1 MLEVISP
8 EEVLRLME
16 QEFSGYRTKKETV
29 PLDCAWGRVLAEE
42 IRAGEYVPGFD
53 RSTVDGY
60 AVRAR
65 DTFGCSDSLPAI
77 LELAGEVRMGQG
89 QDGSLTPGSCM
100 QVPTGGAI
108 PAGADAMVMVE
119 YSEDYGDG
127 TVGILKPAAPGQNL
141 IFKGDDVKPDQ
152 VVLPAGHRLEAHDI
166 GALAAL
172 GVTRVPVWARPLVGI
187 ISTGDELV
195 PAEQT
200 PAGGQIR
207 DVNSHMLAAAV
218 EEWGCSARCVG
229 ILKDEEA
236 LLADTVERLTEEC
249 DLVLISGGSSV
260 GNKDATCRVLERL
273 GEVLFHGIA
282 MKPGK
287 PTILGRVK
295 GKTVMGLPGHPVA
308 AYFVSHLF
316 VRPLAAG
323 LMGRRLR
330 RFRVSALL
338 AETVPAN
345 HGRAQ
350 YTGVRLEQ
358 REDGLVAHP
367 VHSKSGLITTL
378 AGTEGY
384 LCVPRDCEGLAAG
397 SRVEITLY
405 SID

>member
-1 MLEVISP
+1 
-8 EEVLRLME
+8 
-16 QEFSGYRTKKETV
+16 
-29 PLDCAWGRVLAEE
+29 
-42 IRAGEYVPGFD
+42 
-53 RSTVDGY
+53 
-60 AVRAR
+60 
-65 DTFGCSDSLPAI
+65 
-77 LELAGEVRMGQG
+77 MGQG
-89 QDGSLTPGSCM
+89 QDGSLAPGSCM

-172 GVTRVPVWARPLVGI
+172 GMTRVPVWARPLVGI
-187 ISTGDELV
+187 ISTGDDLI
-195 PAEQT
+195 PAEQS

-218 EEWGCSARCVG
+218 EEWGCRARCVG

-236 LLADTVERLTEEC
+236 LLADAVEQLTEEC

-260 GNKDATCRVLERL
+260 GSKDATCRVLECL

-295 GKTVMGLPGHPVA
+295 GRAVMGLPGHPVA

-323 LMGRRLR
+323 LMGRQLR

-350 YTGVRLEQ
+350 YTGVRLER
-358 REDGLVAHP
+358 REDGLIARP